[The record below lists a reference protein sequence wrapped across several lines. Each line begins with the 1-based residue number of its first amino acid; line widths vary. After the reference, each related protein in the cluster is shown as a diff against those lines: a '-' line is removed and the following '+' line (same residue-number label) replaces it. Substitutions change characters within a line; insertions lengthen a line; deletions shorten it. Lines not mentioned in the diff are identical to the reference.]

1 MHQVFKISFILSLL
15 FMGFSACKQEAGS
28 GGMARIRGQVLHHE
42 DPIPFASV
50 YIHYGSNDIPTA
62 GLTGYEDSTRADAQ
76 GNYTFNNLKKGKYY
90 LYSIGYDANWSPP
103 STVFGGMPAQ
113 IYQRKEDVILNIP
126 VSE

>member
-1 MHQVFKISFILSLL
+1 MNYTQRIIFMLALLISGLL
-15 FMGFSACKQEAGS
+15 ACKQEAGS
-28 GGMARIRGQVLHHE
+28 GGMARIRGQVQHHE

-62 GLTGYEDSTRADAQ
+62 GPAGYQDSTRADAQ
-76 GNYTFNNLKKGKYY
+76 GNYTFKDLKKGKYY